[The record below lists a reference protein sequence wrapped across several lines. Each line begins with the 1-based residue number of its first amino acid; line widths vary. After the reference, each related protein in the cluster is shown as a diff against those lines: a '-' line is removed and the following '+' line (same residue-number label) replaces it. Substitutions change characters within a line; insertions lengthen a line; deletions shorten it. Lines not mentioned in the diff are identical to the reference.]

1 MNLHGSMLGF
11 PNFDDS
17 QARVRVR
24 EIERLMDVSLSATQ
38 YINAKEAARL
48 VATLMQS
55 YRRSLENEKWA
66 SDLFLMR
73 SVTENRRFNL
83 VCAAVF
89 DLVSNMAYL
98 HDRLVNARWIYCSRS
113 DQVSPRKYYSFL
125 KQCPRCCLDKGL
137 ESRLTGA
144 QHKPSSHHIG
154 EITGI
159 TSVLILKLLG
169 ASLDHPL
176 SLATIQKQSHDTD
189 AIAFRSDVLV
199 LFEIKASPLVTFS
212 VAAELEQPMVT
223 EGADGEKVEYKQHSL
238 VDHETHSR
246 PLHLFI
252 PHRDIMIPLGTGTGQ
267 EWPFTEAVSYFSD
280 ADNFLDYLSAWLEL
294 YYAYSIPKTQ
304 RLGRTQHLTYLVN
317 GWGDEIDSNKTKPG
331 LGRTDDLKKGT
342 YQMLKFGAYY
352 RDTEASLQVRSALV
366 ANIDPVFLKA
376 EYLDGLKNV
385 RWGKGEDFSETEN
398 GFAIDANKLRY
409 LYEAVLAFNEPLIND
424 PLMRELF
431 DFQRTDQVLIDGGL
445 NELLS
450 QWSAAL

>member
-1 MNLHGSMLGF
+1 MNLHGLMLGF
-11 PNFDDS
+11 PDFDDS
-17 QARVRVR
+17 QARDKIR
-24 EIERLMDVSLSATQ
+24 ELERLMDVSLSATQ

-55 YRRSLENEKWA
+55 YRRSLGSEKWT

-73 SVTENRRFNL
+73 SVTEDRRFNL

-89 DLVSNMAYL
+89 DLISNMAYL

-113 DQVSPRKYYSFL
+113 DQASPRKYYSFL

-169 ASLDHPL
+169 AALDNPL
-176 SLATIQKQSHDTD
+176 SVATIQKQSHDTD

-199 LFEIKASPLVTFS
+199 LFEIKASPLVTFPI
-212 VAAELEQPMVT
+212 AAELERPMYT
-223 EGADGEKVEYKQHSL
+223 EGNDGERTEYRQHSL

-246 PLHLFI
+246 PLYLFI
-252 PHRDIMIPLGTGTGQ
+252 PHREMMIPLGTGIGPD
-267 EWPFTEAVSYFSD
+267 WPFTEAVSYFSE

-304 RLGRTQHLTYLVN
+304 RIGRIQRLTYLVN

-352 RDTEASLQVRSALV
+352 RDTEADLQVRSALV

-376 EYLDGLKNV
+376 EYLDGLKDV
-385 RWGKGEDFSETEN
+385 RWGRGRDFSETEQ
-398 GFAIDANKLRY
+398 GFAIRADDLRY
-409 LYEAVLAFNEPLIND
+409 LYEAVLAFNEPLVND

-431 DFQRTDQVLIDGGL
+431 DFQRTDRILLDGGL
-445 NELLS
+445 DILLDG
-450 QWSAAL
+450 WIAAP